1 MRKFLYL
8 GKDDG
13 ILIQNLIYEVL
24 VLDDVLKSRAGI

>member
-8 GKDDG
+8 GKNGG

-24 VLDDVLKSRAGI
+24 ILEDLLKSCARI